1 MTKYGEGWD
10 GTHEAVALNI
20 VYGGRFHE
28 QYSNQWLLPR
38 VLPLPE
44 HFYVWQ
50 GCRTPV
56 LKPEKWVLNL
66 GAV

>member
-1 MTKYGEGWD
+1 MTNYGKGWE
-10 GTHEAVALNI
+10 GTHEEIVLNI
-20 VYGGRFHE
+20 VYSGRFHE

-50 GCRTPV
+50 GCSTPV
-56 LKPEKWVLNL
+56 LKPEKLAMNL
-66 GAV
+66 GVV